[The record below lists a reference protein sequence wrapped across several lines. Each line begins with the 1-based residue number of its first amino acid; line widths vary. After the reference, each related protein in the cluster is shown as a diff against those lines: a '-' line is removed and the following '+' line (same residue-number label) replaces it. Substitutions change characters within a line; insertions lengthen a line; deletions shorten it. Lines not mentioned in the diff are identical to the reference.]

1 MSPPIAEVR
10 IALFELEA
18 ELRRLGFW
26 QAEAPAPER
35 LASSVPFC
43 HDTLEF
49 HEWLQWVFLPRLEAM
64 LASAH
69 LPPFAC
75 QIAPLAELSW
85 EHDGREVAH
94 AVALLARI
102 DDLLGDPAQRA
113 H

>member
-1 MSPPIAEVR
+1 MPSPLAELQS
-10 IALFELEA
+10 ALFELEA
-18 ELRRLGFW
+18 ELRRIDFW
-26 QAEAPAPER
+26 QSEAPSAER
-35 LASSVPFC
+35 LASQVPFC

-49 HEWLQWVFLPRLEAM
+49 HEWLQWVFLPRLGAM
-64 LASAH
+64 LDTGR

-94 AVALLARI
+94 AVALLARL
-102 DDLLGDPAQRA
+102 DDLLGDPVQRR